1 MTTSNSLNVR
11 SQVELS
17 ILPSLLSI
25 IMALGKERNKCT
37 VAENSKYRET
47 DRVNPVKLSLKS
59 HPLWVTLYFLKE
71 NISNVNQILNFM
83 VVRRDLNTIL
93 VLTNF

>member
-1 MTTSNSLNVR
+1 MTTSNFLNVR

-47 DRVNPVKLSLKS
+47 DRVNPEQSSLQS
-59 HPLWVTLYFLKE
+59 HLLWVTLYFLKE
-71 NISNVNQILNFM
+71 NIFN
-83 VVRRDLNTIL
+83 
-93 VLTNF
+93 